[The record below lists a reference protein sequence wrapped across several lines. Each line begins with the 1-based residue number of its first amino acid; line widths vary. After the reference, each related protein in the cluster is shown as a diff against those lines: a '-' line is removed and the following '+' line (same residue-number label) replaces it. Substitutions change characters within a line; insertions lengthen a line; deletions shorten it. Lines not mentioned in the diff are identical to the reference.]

1 LRIRPANVADVPA
14 MIALERDASAAAHW
28 SRDRYEAIFVEAKF
42 VEGTF
47 VAAGAERQPARFAW
61 VVEREREDSESLSGE
76 GILAF
81 LVAHR
86 ISAEWELENIVVA
99 EPARRQGIGALLL
112 SELIAHAR
120 AENAA
125 AIFLEVRASNHQARA
140 LYRNAGFLETG
151 LRESYYANPPEDA
164 ILCSLGLY

>member
-1 LRIRPANVADVPA
+1 
-14 MIALERDASAAAHW
+14 
-28 SRDRYEAIFVEAKF
+28 
-42 VEGTF
+42 
-47 VAAGAERQPARFAW
+47 
-61 VVEREREDSESLSGE
+61 
-76 GILAF
+76 
-81 LVAHR
+81 
-86 ISAEWELENIVVA
+86 
-99 EPARRQGIGALLL
+99 
-112 SELIAHAR
+112 LIAHAR